1 MRAVALTASLLFMGG
16 CNADLVVLRDQA
28 SPDAGLGPA
37 FEAPLGNWT
46 LSVAVE
52 HSCAIS
58 GGALYCWGSGADGRL
73 GTGTAIGDVAPVRVS
88 TSTDWALVTTG
99 DAHSCA
105 LNRAGRVFCAGAN
118 AAGQLGI
125 GDTRLRKLLAPVGL
139 PEPAR
144 DVQAR
149 ANHTCAVLQSGAL
162 WCWGANGE
170 GQLGLGDTF
179 PGADQPSPVLVPG
192 GAQWRTVAPG
202 QGHTCGIQRDGSLW
216 CWGRNS
222 GQNLGLG
229 PGAPMQLRVP
239 QRVGTDTDWDAVVS
253 TVDGSCALRSDH
265 SLWCWGTDPGR
276 AQSFAAPTQS
286 GTDTDWGLIRID
298 VYHACALKLSGALF
312 CRGRGSEGQLGRA
325 NLEPSPDF
333 VAIEP
338 AQRYSAVS
346 VGRYHT
352 CARSSAGVVSC
363 TGKNDIGQLGVGDQQ
378 LRKVLTEVRPF
389 P

>member
-1 MRAVALTASLLFMGG
+1 
-16 CNADLVVLRDQA
+16 
-28 SPDAGLGPA
+28 
-37 FEAPLGNWT
+37 
-46 LSVAVE
+46 
-52 HSCAIS
+52 
-58 GGALYCWGSGADGRL
+58 
-73 GTGTAIGDVAPVRVS
+73 
-88 TSTDWALVTTG
+88 
-99 DAHSCA
+99 
-105 LNRAGRVFCAGAN
+105 
-118 AAGQLGI
+118 
-125 GDTRLRKLLAPVGL
+125 
-139 PEPAR
+139 
-144 DVQAR
+144 
-149 ANHTCAVLQSGAL
+149 
-162 WCWGANGE
+162 
-170 GQLGLGDTF
+170 
-179 PGADQPSPVLVPG
+179 
-192 GAQWRTVAPG
+192 
-202 QGHTCGIQRDGSLW
+202 
-216 CWGRNS
+216 
-222 GQNLGLG
+222 
-229 PGAPMQLRVP
+229 MQLRVP

-253 TVDGSCALRSDH
+253 AVDGSCALRSDH